1 MQKVHRQQFQKPLS
15 KVNIQFY
22 CLLSETMYENDNSS
36 EFQYVLLSN
45 MDNINRPTGFFAGLN
60 EIKYALFH
68 IWWLLFT
75 PV

>member
-1 MQKVHRQQFQKPLS
+1 
-15 KVNIQFY
+15 
-22 CLLSETMYENDNSS
+22 MYENDNSS

-68 IWWLLFT
+68 I
-75 PV
+75 